1 MDLAFNNAG
10 ITPGLVD
17 VHEIDIADWAQVIE
31 INLTG
36 IFHSMKAELT
46 HMLEHGGGA
55 IVNMAS
61 TAGLM
66 AHAGRAAYSA
76 SKHGIVGLTRSAA
89 VEYAQR
95 GVRINAVAPG
105 PIDAPSAQA
114 LPPEVRASIAA
125 KTAMNRIGQMSDV
138 AAVVSFLLSDQAA
151 FVTGSVY
158 EVNGGQTQLFP
169 DSAASP
175 AAQARSRAAWSQS
188 REACSVGYCARRMSG
203 VLRSR
208 SRVGLR
214 SRSQDAACG
223 KSPPVYGRFS
233 TRTSQFPELSRR
245 TASIP
250 YGRSAGS
257 WTNSTPRALSSS

>member
-1 MDLAFNNAG
+1 MTNTERVGIVTGAGSGLGEAAAKRLAADGAYIIVADRDADAAERVAAEIRQTGAEATPITADVAHYDDMARVVAHAVTTYGRLDLAFNNAG

-61 TAGLM
+61 TAGVM

-95 GVRINAVAPG
+95 AVRINAVAPG
-105 PIDAPSAQA
+105 PIDAPSARA
-114 LPPEVRASIAA
+114 LPPDVRASIAA
-125 KTAMNRIGQMSDV
+125 KTAMNRIGQASDV

-158 EVNGGQTQLFP
+158 EVNGGQTQL
-169 DSAASP
+169 
-175 AAQARSRAAWSQS
+175 
-188 REACSVGYCARRMSG
+188 
-203 VLRSR
+203 
-208 SRVGLR
+208 
-214 SRSQDAACG
+214 
-223 KSPPVYGRFS
+223 
-233 TRTSQFPELSRR
+233 
-245 TASIP
+245 
-250 YGRSAGS
+250 
-257 WTNSTPRALSSS
+257 